1 MRCTLDPYYLIIGS
15 VMMKKISFIQLIFLT
30 MAYFASIRRI
40 PNIAYAGWE
49 ALFFMIFAVLMF
61 VIPVSFVSAEL
72 ATAMPED
79 GGSSVW
85 ISRALSPKFGF
96 LAAWLVWIQMCFGM
110 VTVGAAFADMIATM
124 TGTKS
129 LLSNDFFIGIIV
141 IAIFWLITFLIIKGV
156 PITTIS
162 TYGTIFGLF
171 IPLAVLLI
179 FGTIYGVTNNPG
191 VFKPPSLDQVIPDLT
206 DIGTLSKLSGII
218 FLFAGMEQASNFAN
232 RIDNPRKNYPRA
244 IILATCL
251 VAGLFTYAGLV
262 TDSLVAEGS
271 IKLADPAQVFSV
283 MFSGWN
289 LSWITAVIAGMV
301 ALSCITEIS
310 AWTVGPSRGM
320 LRSAREG
327 ALPPVFQ
334 KTNKHDIPVPL
345 MLLQA
350 VIVTGIALIFVF
362 VPGTNGVFNTI
373 LTMAVTLYC
382 IVYLLILI
390 SGIIYRKRHPGET
403 RAFRI
408 PGGRFGAWFFT
419 IIGFLGIGF
428 VIFTSFI
435 PPQSLSTAE
444 HPVYILFMLLGIVLL
459 VAIPLIIYRFKKPEW
474 DTKKDKQQKTVS

>member
-1 MRCTLDPYYLIIGS
+1 
-15 VMMKKISFIQLIFLT
+15 MKKITFMQLIFLT
-30 MAYFASIRRI
+30 MAYFASVRRI

-49 ALFFMIFAVLMF
+49 TLFFMGFAVLMF
-61 VIPVSFVSAEL
+61 VVPISFVSAEL
-72 ATAMPED
+72 ATSMPED

-110 VTVGAAFADMIATM
+110 VTVGAAFADMIATI

-129 LLSNDFFIGIIV
+129 LLTNDFFIGIIV

-156 PITTIS
+156 PITIIS

-171 IPLAVLLI
+171 VPLAVLLI
-179 FGTIYGVTNNPG
+179 FGSIYAFTNNPG
-191 VFKPPSLDQVIPDLT
+191 ILTPPTVDKIVPNLS
-206 DIGTLSKLSGII
+206 DIDTLSKLSGII

-251 VAGLFTYAGLV
+251 VAILFTYAGLV
-262 TDSLVAEGS
+262 MDSLVAQGS

-283 MFSGWN
+283 IFGGWN
-289 LSWITAVIAGMV
+289 LPWITAVIAGMI

-320 LRSAREG
+320 LRCAREG
-327 ALPPVFQ
+327 TLPPKFQ
-334 KTNKHDIPVPL
+334 KTNKHDIPVSL
-345 MLLQA
+345 MILQA

-382 IVYLLILI
+382 IVYLLILVA
-390 SGIIYRKRHPGET
+390 GIIHRKRNPNNPN
-403 RAFRI
+403 AFRI
-408 PGGRFGAWFFT
+408 PGGRVGAWFFT

-435 PPQSLSTAE
+435 PPQSLLAAE
-444 HPVYILFMLLGIVLL
+444 YPTYMLFMVLGIILL
-459 VAIPLIIYRFKKPEW
+459 VAIPLLIYRFRKPGW
-474 DTKKDKQQKTVS
+474 SKDAPQQKKAAQ

>member
-1 MRCTLDPYYLIIGS
+1 
-15 VMMKKISFIQLIFLT
+15 MKKISFMQLIFLT

-49 ALFFMIFAVLMF
+49 SLFFMIFAVLMF
-61 VIPVSFVSAEL
+61 VIPISFVSAEL

-110 VTVGAAFADMIATM
+110 VTVGAAFADMIATI

-129 LLSNDFFIGIIV
+129 LLTNDFFIGIIV
-141 IAIFWLITFLIIKGV
+141 IVIFWLITFLIVKGV
-156 PITTIS
+156 PITAIS

-179 FGTIYGVTNNPG
+179 FGTIYAVTNNPG
-191 VFKPPSLDQVIPDLT
+191 VFTPPSADQIFPDLT

-218 FLFAGMEQASNFAN
+218 FLFSGMEQASNFAN
-232 RIDNPRKNYPRA
+232 RIDKPRKNYPRA
-244 IILATCL
+244 IMLATFL

-283 MFSGWN
+283 MFNGWN
-289 LSWITAVIAGMV
+289 LPWVTAVIAGMI

-320 LRSAREG
+320 LRCAREG
-327 ALPPVFQ
+327 ALPPAFQ

-345 MLLQA
+345 MSLQA
-350 VIVTGIALIFVF
+350 IIVTGIALIFVF

-382 IVYLLILI
+382 IVYLMILI
-390 SGIIYRKRHPGET
+390 SGIIYRKRHPLDT
-403 RAFRI
+403 KAFRI

-419 IIGFLGIGF
+419 IIGFVGIVF
-428 VIFTSFI
+428 IILTNFI
-435 PPQSLSTAE
+435 PPQSLSQAE
-444 HPVYILFMLLGIVLL
+444 VPAYILFMALGIIVL
-459 VAIPLIIYRFKKPEW
+459 VAVPLLIYRFRKPAW
-474 DTKKDKQQKTVS
+474 GKQKAQQ